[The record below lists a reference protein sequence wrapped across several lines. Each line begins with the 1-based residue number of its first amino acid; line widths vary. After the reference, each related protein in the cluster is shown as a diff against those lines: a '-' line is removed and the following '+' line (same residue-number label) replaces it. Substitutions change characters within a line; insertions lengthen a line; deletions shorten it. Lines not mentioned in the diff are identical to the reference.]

1 MSNFSVLPIEN
12 INTAYLLT
20 VSLIGIFASLGY
32 SCITA
37 RGKRTKNRVIAVNL
51 LSVIL
56 FLLVLLSNNT
66 FFTSNNDLK
75 GESLNKEFSK
85 LVSPIVKGYSKDSQ
99 PKISISI
106 SEEGVSRQKGR
117 GKALDSVKYI
127 QYLIVKFPETKS
139 NVETTKIYPVKKGEL
154 EEPID
159 LKTTELKGE
168 VLTAT
173 NFLDEKELVK
183 NNKKTFKIAYYVYYY
198 GLAMHF
204 IFWGIS
210 VVMLC
215 LIFKN
220 SDKYFKKVI
229 KL

>member
-1 MSNFSVLPIEN
+1 MSSFSVLPIEN
-12 INTAYLLT
+12 INTTYLLT

-75 GESLNKEFSK
+75 RESLNKEFSK
-85 LVSPIVKGYSKDSQ
+85 LVSPIVKDYSKDSQ

-173 NFLDEKELVK
+173 KFLDEKELVK

-215 LIFKN
+215 IICKN

>member
-1 MSNFSVLPIEN
+1 MSSFSVLPIEN
-12 INTAYLLT
+12 INTTYLLT
-20 VSLIGIFASLGY
+20 VSLIGIFASLRY

-85 LVSPIVKGYSKDSQ
+85 LVSPIVKDYSKDSQ

-106 SEEGVSRQKGR
+106 SEEGVSKQKGR

-139 NVETTKIYPVKKGEL
+139 DVETTKIYPVKKGEL

-173 NFLDEKELVK
+173 NFLEETELVK